1 MSRSTVVN
9 AAGPVWRRTPSLP
22 IVCAGAA
29 IAALL
34 WWRAVAAG
42 DDLLV
47 VARAVGVAIAAAS
60 AMVVDDPAESITDVA
75 PFGRSRRR
83 LIAVVLT
90 GVVAVATWAAVVG
103 IATWLAPP
111 SDLRMAPLFV
121 EFIGMCVLGWTL
133 GYGGLAL
140 LGGDSAARA
149 AFAVPLAVVCSIVMP
164 WSRQRFWEQTDHDR
178 NWMILIVVGVA
189 LGAWICRDVAARL
202 AVRRTAIAPRG

>member
-1 MSRSTVVN
+1 VRGATATH
-9 AAGPVWRRTPSLP
+9 AAGPAWRRTPSLP
-22 IVCAGAA
+22 IISAGAA
-29 IAALL
+29 TAALL
-34 WWRAVAAG
+34 WWRAAVAG

-60 AMVVDDPAESITDVA
+60 AMVVADPAESITDVA

-90 GVVAVATWAAVVG
+90 GVVAVVTWAAVVG
-103 IATWLAPP
+103 IATRLAPS
-111 SDLRMAPLFV
+111 SDVRMAPLFV
-121 EFIGMCVLGWTL
+121 EFIGMCVFGWTL

-164 WSRQRFWEQTDHDR
+164 WSRQRLWEHTDHDR
-178 NWMILIVVGVA
+178 NWMVLIVVGVA
-189 LGAWICRDVAARL
+189 LGGWISRDVAARSV
-202 AVRRTAIAPRG
+202 VRRTAIAPRG